1 MIARF
6 LEDVEI
12 NDTKKNM
19 IMTVN
24 KGDDFE
30 AIDRKT
36 HYELRRM
43 DGWETMAPKECEGK
57 IFEILEGSILRK

>member
-19 IMTVN
+19 TMIVN
-24 KGDDFE
+24 KGDVFE

-43 DGWETMAPKECEGK
+43 DGWGTMAPKECEGE
-57 IFEILEGSILRK
+57 IFDILEGSILKK